1 MTRKSCPYCYS
12 SNVNK
17 HGVRNGKQRYQCTSC
32 RTCWTNLSR
41 PERLRANIWHDYVF
55 ERQTIR
61 QLGHK
66 YGKGHRCIRAALEAY
81 LPPIEI
87 DCPRPVTVILD
98 TTYFGNWGLLVAID
112 PYADRTKGQNLAL
125 YWAELEATEHTFDY
139 DVATDTLQ
147 AMSYQIQA
155 AVIDGRRGVR
165 EMLLAKGIPVQHC
178 QFHQLQTITQCLT
191 KRPTLIP
198 NQELRAIALTLSKT
212 TKVQFTTELDAWY
225 AMHGAWLKE
234 RYIEPQTG
242 RTRYQHDR
250 TRRAYF
256 SLRRNLDYLFTYQ
269 DKQLTEQ
276 GIQIPNTTNALD
288 GRFGVWK
295 TKLKAHR
302 GCSKSLKTKML
313 VSLLS
318 EATDGRK
325 YQN

>member
-17 HGVRNGKQRYQCTSC
+17 HGVRNNKQRYQCRAC
-32 RTCWTNLSR
+32 HTCWTNLSR
-41 PERLRANIWHDYVF
+41 PERMRANIWHDYVF

-61 QLGHK
+61 QLSRT

-81 LPPIEI
+81 LPPIEV
-87 DCPRPVTVILD
+87 DCPRPVSVILD
-98 TTYFGNWGLLVAID
+98 ATYFSGWGLLVAID
-112 PYADRTKGQNLAL
+112 PYADRTKGQNLTL
-125 YWAELEATEHTFDY
+125 YWKELEGTEHTFDY
-139 DVATDTLQ
+139 DVATDTL
-147 AMSYQIQA
+147 AVMGYHIQA
-155 AVIDGRRGVR
+155 AVIDGRRGVCK
-165 EMLLAKGIPVQHC
+165 MLLAKDIPVQQC

-191 KRPTLIP
+191 KRPKLVQNI
-198 NQELRAIALTLSKT
+198 ELRAIALTLTKT
-212 TKVQFTTELDAWY
+212 TKAAFTAKLDAWHEK
-225 AMHGAWLKE
+225 HGDWLKE
-234 RYIEPQTG
+234 RYIEPGTS
-242 RTRYQHDR
+242 RIRYQHDR

-256 SLRRNLDYLFTYQ
+256 SLRRNLAYLFTYQ
-269 DKQLTEQ
+269 QENFIQQ
-276 GIQIPNTTNALD
+276 GIRIPNTTNALD

-302 GCSKSLKTKML
+302 GCSKDLKTKML

>member
-17 HGVRNGKQRYQCTSC
+17 HGVRNGKQRYQCVAC
-32 RTCWTNLSR
+32 HTCWTNLSR

-55 ERQTIR
+55 EQRTIW
-61 QLGHK
+61 QLSHK
-66 YGKGHRCIRAALEAY
+66 YGKGRRCIRAALAAY
-81 LPPIEI
+81 LPPIEV

-98 TTYFGNWGLLVAID
+98 ATYFGTWGFLVAID
-112 PYADRTKGQNLAL
+112 PYADRAKGQNLAL
-125 YWAELEATEHTFDY
+125 YWAELDRTERTFDY
-139 DVATDTLQ
+139 DVATDTLE
-147 AMSYQIQA
+147 AMGYHVQV

-165 EMLLAKGIPVQHC
+165 EILLSKGIPVQHC

-191 KRPTLIP
+191 KRPKLIQ
-198 NQELRAIALTLSKT
+198 NIELRAIALTL
-212 TKVQFTTELDAWY
+212 TKSTKAEFTAKLDVWHEE
-225 AMHGAWLKE
+225 HGDWLKE
-234 RYIEPQTG
+234 RYVEPQTK
-242 RTRYQHDR
+242 RLRYQHNR

-256 SLRRNLDYLFTYQ
+256 SLRRNLVYLFTYQ

-276 GIQIPNTTNALD
+276 GIRIPNTTNALD

-302 GCSKSLKTKML
+302 GCTKCLKTKML
-313 VSLLS
+313 ISLLS